1 MRTDILERKDEI
13 LQWIAEEL
21 TLGEI
26 SKRLSCK
33 RDTLSSYLKKLD
45 IKYSGQ
51 QSRKG
56 QQKGPNKYKDSS
68 YYTYSG
74 APYIHSSKLR
84 EKLIKDGIKE
94 DKCEKCGNTH
104 WLGVKLPL
112 ELHHKDGNHF
122 NNELE
127 NLEIVCPNCHAV
139 IAPNAGAAK
148 GSYVKAKKSK
158 LSQEELEAKEEL
170 RKQKAREASKKAR
183 AKAKLIEQN
192 PDKVDSLGRFY
203 STILTEEEWNTRKA
217 LILSSGIDIT
227 KYGWKAKVIRD
238 TDLTLRQVS
247 DTVEHFYDEFYNVH
261 KAYLRA

>member
-1 MRTDILERKDEI
+1 MRLDILERKEEI
-13 LQWIAEEL
+13 LQWIDEEL

-26 SKRLSCK
+26 AKRLSCK
-33 RDTLSSYLKKLD
+33 RDTLTSYLKKLD

-68 YYTYSG
+68 YYTYEG
-74 APYIHSSKLR
+74 APYIHSSRLR

-94 DKCEKCGNTH
+94 DKCEKCGNTY

-122 NNELE
+122 NNELD

-148 GSYVKAKKSK
+148 GSYVKNKKPN
-158 LSQEELEAKEEL
+158 LSQEELEAKEVL

-183 AKAKLIEQN
+183 AKTKLKEQN

-203 STILTEEEWNTRKA
+203 STILTKEDWIARKD
-217 LILSSGIDIT
+217 LILNSGIDIT
-227 KYGWKAKVIRD
+227 KYGWKSKVEAV
-238 TDLTLRQVS
+238 TGLTRRQVCE
-247 DTVEHFYDEFYNVH
+247 TIEHFYDEFYNVH
-261 KAYLRA
+261 KAYLRS